1 MGEVLLGRKEHPGY
15 VARGFPDPDHIRE
28 DHHFSVATV
37 EGGIMRLAGRAAVV
51 TGSSRG
57 VGRSVAL
64 AFGSEGADV
73 LVNYTSSEGPAQEVV
88 EEIRAMGRK
97 SVAVR
102 ANVASKP
109 DVEGMME
116 TAKENFGRLDILVNN
131 AGFTRP
137 AMLHKMQED
146 SWDAVVDAHLKG
158 PFLCCQAAFKYFK
171 EQNYGKIINVSS
183 VAGLVGTVGQVN
195 YAAAKG
201 GTLSLTKSL
210 ARELAR
216 YNVCANVISLG
227 IVETDMT
234 ETIRSDEKLRDIYM
248 NRILLKRF
256 AKAEDICPAFVF
268 LASPES
274 DYISGQLLCVDGG
287 YGMI

>member
-1 MGEVLLGRKEHPGY
+1 
-15 VARGFPDPDHIRE
+15 
-28 DHHFSVATV
+28 
-37 EGGIMRLAGRAAVV
+37 MRLAGRAAVV

-57 VGRSVAL
+57 VGSSVAL
-64 AFGSEGADV
+64 AYAAEGADV
-73 LVNYTSSEGPAQEVV
+73 LINYSSSEGPAQELVKR
-88 EEIRAMGRK
+88 IQSMGRK

-102 ANVASKP
+102 ADVASKSE
-109 DVEGMME
+109 VENMMSV
-116 TAKENFGRLDILVNN
+116 AKDTFGRLDILVNN

-137 AMLHKMQED
+137 SMLYKMSEED
-146 SWDAVVDAHLKG
+146 WDAVVNAHLKG
-158 PFLCCQAAFKYFK
+158 PFLCIQAAFKYFK

-195 YAAAKG
+195 YSAAKG
-201 GTLSLTKSL
+201 GILSFTKSV

-216 YNVCANVISLG
+216 FNVCANVISLG

-234 ETIRSDEKLRDIYM
+234 EKIRSDEKLSEIYM

-256 AKAEDICPAFVF
+256 AAAEDINPSFVF
-268 LASPES
+268 LASGES
-274 DYISGQLLCVDGG
+274 DYVTGQLLCVDGG